1 MVNENALQKKNIVS
15 KYENSTQRELT
26 IIYEQVLKIIDQT
39 DLTLHNMV
47 LYYFVEG
54 SLKIE

>member
-1 MVNENALQKKNIVS
+1 MKMHCKKNVVS

>member
-1 MVNENALQKKNIVS
+1 MVNENALQKNVVS